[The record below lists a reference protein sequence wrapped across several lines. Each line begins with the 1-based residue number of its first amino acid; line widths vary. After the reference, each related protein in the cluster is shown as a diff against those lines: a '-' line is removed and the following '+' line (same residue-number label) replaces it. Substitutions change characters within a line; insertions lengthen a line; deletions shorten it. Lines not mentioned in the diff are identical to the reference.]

1 MTNDIAND
9 PTLVE
14 LDAFAKENREAAGAV
29 PKDHET
35 VGLICAN
42 HAQIAEGVL
51 VVDEEEA

>member
-14 LDAFAKENREAAGAV
+14 LDAFAKEHRDAAGPA
-29 PKDHET
+29 PKDNET
-35 VGLICAN
+35 IGLICQN

-51 VVDEEEA
+51 VVDEEAL